1 MQKKSKIIVG
11 ASVFIIFCISLMTFL
26 WINSQSFKQETANL
40 ISKQVE
46 NILGTKININSL
58 YIVSTNSAAIDD
70 VEIYDKEN
78 ELIAKADKVVF
89 TIDFWQILRQ
99 SPLAG
104 LSEVDVINPEV
115 NIIQR
120 SDGSWNVEDLIDKD
134 SDTPVDFK
142 GIVKVENGQSKLR
155 FEGKQLSIDKINLE
169 ADCADLTAINLDGS
183 LNHEDALVEFDGVVG
198 EVIKTNLEIKAQDLD
213 ILKYL
218 PFIPEEYLANVNIK
232 QGFINKANI
241 TISGNLEN
249 QYTLDGSVSF
259 VDGACEV
266 LGQNVEDIRGIILLN
281 NKNIQLFVSGSAQGQ
296 KVAVHGNIEDYMT
309 EPRLRLIA
317 ESKSFRPELFIEG
330 IPFNGE
336 VSFVSAIY
344 GTLDDIR
351 IGAQVNS
358 KLGYIYDY
366 PIEDINIQARYR
378 DNKVFIDDFRAD
390 FANGWIWASGQCDL
404 ADLSYKGS
412 FRASNIDISVFNN
425 YLPQVITGNA
435 IIRGDFK
442 GQGVEFENLDLSG
455 RLEVNNG
462 SYDNIPV
469 EKLEASFYK
478 EKDLLQIDAL
488 TASFANGGK
497 LAAKGGLQNDNINA
511 DFYASNVDMSLVK
524 NYLPD
529 MEISGDANFS
539 GRLSGHLDN
548 PVLRIDLMAKDG
560 SILNQPFDSLLVNA
574 VGNLDGMR
582 VDRCQFIND
591 GEITHEAT
599 GLLGFKGKQFID
611 MVVQTKQARVENL
624 MQVVMPEFKIT
635 GNVDNSIHLTG
646 NLQDI
651 KATGNVHFYEG
662 SLYGILITR
671 VDGTYEYNDGDIVL
685 KDFVITSPFIKATL
699 SGSLDKNKEMNFK
712 FKADEILIDKLQV
725 DLPYPVSGKASFDGV
740 LTGKVG
746 ALNFD
751 GILQADD
758 IVLNGENIDDIYGHL
773 KLANRILSLEQFKFK
788 QNNGEFDFNG
798 AVNLNTKQVEGKAII
813 VQADINAAMSMA
825 NLKNNLLNG
834 RFDGIAQLNGTY
846 ENPHVDLNGTMI
858 DGTLKDYPLQ
868 NIQIDAELDN
878 KVVKIDKFY
887 AEQGAGKVA
896 AQGSIDLENGPIDA
910 RISASNMD
918 VNLLTHLCDMNINI
932 NGVMNGDIQVGG
944 TIDEPT
950 ADISIYTQG
959 DGTQFDNA
967 YVLANLKNG
976 VIYINQ
982 MAANKGQCAIKAE
995 GSIPIAALEM
1005 DKRNEQNINQQMN
1018 LKVYLENTDLNI
1030 LPSLTPFVEWSMGN
1044 VQGDLNITGTVQK
1057 PNFKGNISTV
1067 DSAIKF
1073 KYIDSP
1079 LENINVDIDFDQDLM
1094 TVKRFTGKMGEG
1106 DYNLVGTAHL
1116 TSQGITGYSF
1126 NLDLNNLDIV
1136 SDYYTGHLVGNL
1148 QLIEEEFHG
1157 RRLPKLITNLD
1168 FNNIEVSMPPLPE
1181 TTDTPL
1187 PEMLLDI
1194 NVTLG
1199 DNVHAYDALLYDLYI
1214 KGAFNIKGT
1223 TIHPKSSGSLTVDK
1237 GTINVLKN
1245 IFKIE
1250 VGNIVFNQVDSFFP
1264 SIDFLAVTRL
1274 DRTKIFA
1281 SLQGPLDKQLEP
1293 RLFSEP
1299 AMNDAEIIKLLA
1311 FRTDYKEGSSGEITE
1326 DDLLSLASVGL
1337 QMSFLNEIE
1346 GTLRNVLNLDEFRIS
1361 RDSLSDSAKKRFDTD
1376 DGDVYSV
1383 QIGKYL
1389 SDKVML
1395 RYTKGINYDLNR
1407 VGLQYYMNNN
1417 VGIITEVEDDGV
1429 YNIKLEMQWKF

>member
-390 FANGWIWASGQCDL
+390 FANGWIWASGTCNLDNL
-404 ADLSYKGS
+404 TYKGS

-524 NYLPD
+524 NYLPSMD
-529 MEISGDANFS
+529 IQGNANFS
-539 GRLSGHLDN
+539 GSLVGNIEN
-548 PVLRIDLMAKDG
+548 PVLNIDLMAKDG
-560 SILNQPFDSLLVNA
+560 SIMNQPFDSLLINA
-574 VGNLDGMR
+574 IGNLDGMR
-582 VDRCQFIND
+582 VDRCQFIQN
-591 GEITHEAT
+591 GEIVHDAT
-599 GLLGFKGKQFID
+599 GLLGFKGKRFID
-611 MVVQTKQARVENL
+611 MIVKTNKARMENL
-624 MQVVMPEFKIT
+624 IKVVMPDLKIT
-635 GNVDNSIHLTG
+635 GNVDNTLHLTG
-646 NLQDI
+646 NLENI
-651 KATGNVHFYEG
+651 KAQGKLHFYEG
-662 SLYGILITR
+662 SLNGILISE
-671 VDGTYEYNDGDIVL
+671 VDGTYDYNDGDICL
-685 KDFVITSPFIKATL
+685 NNFDIISPFIKANLNGTI
-699 SGSLDKNKEMNFK
+699 DRNQEMNIK
-712 FKADEILIDKLQV
+712 FNADEILINKMPL
-725 DLPYPVSGKASFDGV
+725 DLPYPVEGKANFDGT
-740 LTGKVG
+740 LTGHLG

-868 NIQIDAELDN
+868 NIEIDAQLDN
-878 KVVKIDKFY
+878 SIVKINKFY
-887 AEQGAGKVA
+887 GEQGAGKVA

-967 YVLANLKNG
+967 YALANLKNG

-982 MAANKGQCAIKAE
+982 MAVNKGQCAIKAE

-1106 DYNLVGTAHL
+1106 DYNLVGMAHL

-1148 QLIEEEFHG
+1148 QLIEEEFRG

-1194 NVTLG
+1194 NVALG
-1199 DNVHAYDALLYDLYI
+1199 DNVHAYDPLLYDLYI
-1214 KGAFNIKGT
+1214 EGAFNIKGT
-1223 TIHPKSSGSLTVDK
+1223 TLYPKASGSLHVNK
-1237 GTINVLKN
+1237 GTIDVLKN
-1245 IFKIE
+1245 IFK
-1250 VGNIVFNQVDSFFP
+1250 VQTGNIVFNQVGSFFP
-1264 SIDFLAVTRL
+1264 SIDFLAMTRL
-1274 DRTKIFA
+1274 DRTKIFV
-1281 SLQGPLDKQLEP
+1281 SLQGPLDKDLEP
-1293 RLFSEP
+1293 KLYSEP
-1299 AMNDAEIIKLLA
+1299 YMNDAEIIKLLA
-1311 FRTDYKEGSSGEITE
+1311 FRTDGKDNNSGDITE
-1326 DDLLSLASVGL
+1326 DDLLSLATVGL

-1346 GTLRNVLNLDEFRIS
+1346 GTLRNVLNLDEFKIS
-1361 RDSLSDSAKKRFDTD
+1361 RDTLSDSAKKRFDTD
-1376 DGDVYSV
+1376 DGEVYNIE
-1383 QIGKYL
+1383 IGKYL

-1395 RYTKGINYDLNR
+1395 KYTRGINYDLNR
-1407 VGLQYYMNNN
+1407 IGLQYYINNN
-1417 VGIITEVEDDGV
+1417 MGIITELEDDGV

>member
-1 MQKKSKIIVG
+1 MQKKSKIIIGV
-11 ASVFIIFCISLMTFL
+11 SVFIIFCISLMTFL
-26 WINSQSFKQETANL
+26 WINSQSFKQETASL

-46 NILGTKININSL
+46 NVLGTKININSL

-78 ELIAKADKVVF
+78 ELIAKADKVIF
-89 TIDFWQILRQ
+89 TVNFWDILKQ

-104 LSEVDVINPEV
+104 LSEVDIINSEV
-115 NIIQR
+115 NITQR
-120 SDGSWNVEDLIDKD
+120 SDGSWNIEDLIDKD
-134 SDTPVDFK
+134 SETPVDFK
-142 GIVKVENGQSKLR
+142 GNVKLENGQAKLR

-169 ADCADLTAINLDGS
+169 ADCADLTAINIDGS
-183 LNHEDALVEFDGVVG
+183 LNHDESLVEFDGIVG
-198 EVIKTNLEIKAQDLD
+198 EAIKTNLEVKAQELD

-232 QGFINKANI
+232 QGFIKNADI
-241 TISGNLEN
+241 VISGSIEN
-249 QYTLDGSVSF
+249 KYVLDGSISF
-259 VDGACEV
+259 IDGACEV
-266 LGQNVEDIRGIILLN
+266 LGQDVENINGLILLN
-281 NKNIQLFVSGSAQGQ
+281 NKDIQLFVSGSAQEQ
-296 KVAVHGNIEDYMT
+296 KVSIHGNIKDYMT
-309 EPRLRLIA
+309 QPNLRLIA
-317 ESKSFRPELFIEG
+317 ESKSFHPELFIEG
-330 IPFNGE
+330 MPFNGE

-351 IGAQVNS
+351 IGAQINS
-358 KLGYIYDY
+358 DLSYIYDY
-366 PIEDINIQARYR
+366 PIENIVIQARYR
-378 DNKVFIDDFRAD
+378 DNNIYIDDLRAD

-404 ADLSYKGS
+404 MDLTYKGS
-412 FRASNIDISVFNN
+412 FRAANIDISMFNN
-425 YLPQVITGNA
+425 YLPNITGNG

-442 GQGVEFENLDLSG
+442 GQGVDFENLDISG
-455 RLEVNNG
+455 RLEINNG

-469 EKLEASFYK
+469 EKIEASFYK
-478 EKDLLQIDAL
+478 EKDLLQVDAL

-497 LAAKGGLQNDNINA
+497 LAAKGGMQNDNINA

-529 MEISGDANFS
+529 IDISGDANFS

-560 SILNQPFDSLLVNA
+560 SIMEQKFDSLLVNA
-574 VGNLDGMR
+574 IGNLDGMR
-582 VDRCQFIND
+582 VDRCQLINN

-611 MVVQTKQARVENL
+611 MIVQTKQARVENL
-624 MQVVMPEFKIT
+624 MQVVMPELKIT

-662 SLYGILITR
+662 SAYGILITQ
-671 VDGTYEYNDGDIVL
+671 VDGTYEYNDGDIKL
-685 KDFVITSPFIKATL
+685 NNFVITSPFIKATL
-699 SGSLDKNKEMNFK
+699 DGTLDKNKEMNFK

-725 DLPYPVSGKASFDGV
+725 DLPYPVSGKASFDGI

-798 AVNLNTKQVEGKAII
+798 AVNLNTKQVEGKATII
-813 VQADINAAMSMA
+813 QADINAAMSMA

-834 RFDGIAQLNGTY
+834 RFDGAAQLNGTY
-846 ENPHVDLNGTMI
+846 ENPHVDLKGTMI

-868 NIQIDAELDN
+868 NIQIDAQLDN
-878 KVVKIDKFY
+878 KIVKINKFY

-896 AQGSIDLENGPIDA
+896 AQGSVDLANGPIDA

-918 VNLLTHLCDMNINI
+918 VNLLTHLCDMDIDI
-932 NGVMNGDIQVGG
+932 NGVMNGDIQVSG
-944 TIDEPT
+944 TIDEPI

-967 YVLANLKNG
+967 YALANLKNG

-1030 LPSLTPFVEWSMGN
+1030 LPSLTPYVEWSMGN
-1044 VQGDLNITGTVQK
+1044 VQGNLNITGTIQK
-1057 PNFKGNISTV
+1057 PNFKGNLSTV

-1094 TVKRFTGKMGEG
+1094 TIKQFTGKMGEG
-1106 DYNLVGTAHL
+1106 DYNLIGTAQL
-1116 TSQGITGYSF
+1116 TSQGITGYNF
-1126 NLDLNNLDIV
+1126 NLDLNNLDVI

-1148 QLIEEEFHG
+1148 QLNEEEFHG
-1157 RRLPKLITNLD
+1157 RKIPKLTTNLN
-1168 FNNIEVSMPPLPE
+1168 FNDIEVSMPPLPE

-1194 NVTLG
+1194 NITLG
-1199 DNVHAYDALLYDLYI
+1199 NNVHAYDALLYDLYVE
-1214 KGAFNIKGT
+1214 GAFNIKGT
-1223 TIHPKSSGSLTVDK
+1223 TIHPKASGSLNVNK
-1237 GTINVLKN
+1237 GTINVLKT
-1245 IFKIE
+1245 IFNIE

-1264 SIDFLAVTRL
+1264 TIDFLAMTRL

-1311 FRTDYKEGSSGEITE
+1311 FRTNYKEGNSGEITE
-1326 DDLLSLASVGL
+1326 DDILSLATVGL

-1346 GTLRNVLNLDEFRIS
+1346 GTLRNVLDLDEFRIS
-1361 RDSLSDSAKKRFDTD
+1361 RDSLSDSAKKRFDMD
-1376 DGDVYSV
+1376 DDEAYSI

-1407 VGLQYYMNNN
+1407 LGLQYYLNDN

-1429 YNIKLEMQWKF
+1429 YNVKLEMQWKF

>member
-11 ASVFIIFCISLMTFL
+11 VSVFIIFCISLMTFL
-26 WINSQSFKQETANL
+26 WINSQSFKQETAKL

-46 NILGTKININSL
+46 NILGTKINIDSL
-58 YIVSTNSAAIDD
+58 YIVSMNSAAIDD
-70 VEIYDKEN
+70 VEIYDKQN
-78 ELIAKADKVVF
+78 ELIAKADKVIF
-89 TIDFWQILRQ
+89 TVDVLEILKQ

-104 LSEVDVINPEV
+104 LSEVDVINPEA

-134 SDTPVDFK
+134 STTPIDFK
-142 GIVKVENGQSKLR
+142 GMVKLENGQAKIR

-169 ADCADLTAINLDGS
+169 ADCADLTAINVNGS
-183 LNHEDALVEFDGVVG
+183 LNHDQALVEFDGIIG
-198 EVIKTNLEIKAQDLD
+198 EAIKTNLDVKVQDVD

-232 QGFINKANI
+232 QGFINKADI
-241 TISGNLEN
+241 TISGSLEN
-249 QYTLDGSVSF
+249 KYVLDGSINF
-259 VDGACEV
+259 IDGACEV
-266 LGQNVEDIRGIILLN
+266 LGQDVEDINGLILLN

-296 KVAVHGNIEDYMT
+296 KVAIHGSIEDYMN

-317 ESKSFRPELFIEG
+317 ESKSFKPELFIEG
-330 IPFNGE
+330 VPFRGD

-351 IGAQVNS
+351 IGAQINS
-358 KLGYIYDY
+358 KQGYVYDY
-366 PIEDINIQARYR
+366 PVENIDIQARYR
-378 DNKVFIDDFRAD
+378 ENKVFVDDFRAD
-390 FANGWIWASGQCDL
+390 FAGGWIWASGQCDL
-404 ADLSYKGS
+404 TDLTYKGS
-412 FRASNIDISVFNN
+412 FRASNIDISIFNN
-425 YLPQVITGNA
+425 YLPQAITGNA
-435 IIRGDFK
+435 VIRGDFK
-442 GQGVEFENLDLSG
+442 GQGVDFDNLDVSG

-462 SYDNIPV
+462 SYDNIPI
-469 EKLEASFYK
+469 EKIEASFYK
-478 EKDLLQIDAL
+478 EKDALQVDAL
-488 TASFANGGK
+488 TANFANGGR
-497 LAAKGGLQNDNINA
+497 LAAKGGMQKDDINV

-529 MEISGDANFS
+529 IDISGDANFS
-539 GRLSGHLDN
+539 GQLFGHLDN

-560 SILNQPFDSLLVNA
+560 SIMKQTFDSLLVNA
-574 VGNLDGMR
+574 IGNLDGMR
-582 VDRCQFIND
+582 VDRCQLINN

-611 MVVQTKQARVENL
+611 MTVNTKQARVENL
-624 MQVVMPEFKIT
+624 IQAVMPELEIT

-651 KATGNVHFYEG
+651 KATGKVHFYEG
-662 SLYGILITR
+662 SAYGILITQ
-671 VDGTYEYNDGDIVL
+671 VDGTYEYNDGDIKL
-685 KDFVITSPFIKATL
+685 NNFIITSPFIKATL
-699 SGSLDKNKEMNFK
+699 DGTIDKNKEMNFK

-725 DLPYPVSGKASFDGV
+725 DLPYPVSGKASFDGM
-740 LTGKVG
+740 LSGKVG

-788 QNNGEFDFNG
+788 QNDGEFDFNG
-798 AVNLNTKQVEGKAII
+798 AVNLNTKQVEGQATII
-813 VQADINAAMSMA
+813 QADINAAMSMA
-825 NLKNNLLNG
+825 NLKNSLLNG
-834 RFDGIAQLNGTY
+834 RFDGSAQLNGTY
-846 ENPHVDLNGTMI
+846 ENPHVDLKGTMEN
-858 DGTLKDYPLQ
+858 GTLKDYPLQ
-868 NIQIDAELDN
+868 NIQIDAQLDN
-878 KVVKIDKFY
+878 KIVKINKFY
-887 AEQGAGKVA
+887 GEQGEGKVA
-896 AQGSIDLENGPIDA
+896 AQGSVDLANGPIDA
-910 RISASNMD
+910 RVSASNMD
-918 VNLLTHLCDMNINI
+918 VNLLTHLCDMNIDI

-944 TIDEPT
+944 TIDDPT

-967 YVLANLKNG
+967 YAMANLKNG

-995 GSIPIAALEM
+995 GSIPIAALEV
-1005 DKRNEQNINQQMN
+1005 DKRNEENINQQMN
-1018 LKVYLENTDLNI
+1018 LKVYLENTDLNV
-1030 LPSLTPFVEWSMGN
+1030 LPSFTPYVEWSMGN
-1044 VQGDLNITGTVQK
+1044 VQGSLNITGTVQK

-1073 KYIDSP
+1073 KYVDSP

-1094 TVKRFTGKMGEG
+1094 TIKQFTGKMGDG
-1106 DYNLVGTAHL
+1106 NYNLIGTAHL
-1116 TSQGITGYSF
+1116 TSQGITGYNF
-1126 NLDLNNLDIV
+1126 NLDLNDLDIV

-1148 QLIEEEFHG
+1148 QFNEVDFYG
-1157 RRLPKLITNLD
+1157 RKLPKLTTNLD

-1181 TTDTPL
+1181 TTDTML
-1187 PEMLLDI
+1187 PEMVLDI
-1194 NVTLG
+1194 NVNLG
-1199 DNVHAYDALLYDLYI
+1199 ENVHAYDALLYDLYI

-1223 TIHPKSSGSLTVDK
+1223 TIHPKASGSLTVDK
-1237 GTINVLKN
+1237 GTINVLKT
-1245 IFKIE
+1245 IFNIE

-1264 SIDFLAVTRL
+1264 SIDFLAMTRL
-1274 DRTKIFA
+1274 DRTKVFV

-1293 RLFSEP
+1293 KLFSEP

-1311 FRTDYKEGSSGEITE
+1311 FRTNSKDGNSGELTE
-1326 DDLLSLASVGL
+1326 EDILSLATVGL
-1337 QMSFLNEIE
+1337 QMSFLNEVE

-1361 RDSLSDSAKKRFDTD
+1361 RDSLTDSAKKRFDTND
-1376 DGDVYSV
+1376 DDVYSI

-1407 VGLQYYMNNN
+1407 VGLQYYMNDNI
-1417 VGIITEVEDDGV
+1417 GIITEVEDDGV
-1429 YNIKLEMQWKF
+1429 YNVKLEMQWKF

>member
-1 MQKKSKIIVG
+1 M
-11 ASVFIIFCISLMTFL
+11 
-26 WINSQSFKQETANL
+26 
-40 ISKQVE
+40 
-46 NILGTKININSL
+46 
-58 YIVSTNSAAIDD
+58 
-70 VEIYDKEN
+70 
-78 ELIAKADKVVF
+78 
-89 TIDFWQILRQ
+89 
-99 SPLAG
+99 
-104 LSEVDVINPEV
+104 
-115 NIIQR
+115 
-120 SDGSWNVEDLIDKD
+120 
-134 SDTPVDFK
+134 
-142 GIVKVENGQSKLR
+142 R

-169 ADCADLTAINLDGS
+169 ADCADLTAINIDGS
-183 LNHEDALVEFDGVVG
+183 LNHDESLVEFDGIVG
-198 EVIKTNLEIKAQDLD
+198 EAIKTNLEVKAQELD

-232 QGFINKANI
+232 QGFIKDADI
-241 TISGNLEN
+241 TISGSIEN
-249 QYTLDGSVSF
+249 KYVLDGSISF
-259 VDGACEV
+259 IDGACEV
-266 LGQNVEDIRGIILLN
+266 LGQDVEDINGLILLN
-281 NKNIQLFVSGSAQGQ
+281 NKDIQLFVSGSAQGQ
-296 KVAVHGNIEDYMT
+296 KVSIHGNIKDYMT
-309 EPRLRLIA
+309 EPNLRLIA

-330 IPFNGE
+330 MPFNGE

-351 IGAQVNS
+351 IGAQINS
-358 KLGYIYDY
+358 VLSYIYDY
-366 PIEDINIQARYR
+366 PIENIVIQARYR
-378 DNKVFIDDFRAD
+378 DNNVYIDDLRAD
-390 FANGWIWASGQCDL
+390 FASGWIWASGQCDL
-404 ADLSYKGS
+404 TDLMYKGS
-412 FRASNIDISVFNN
+412 FRAANIDMSMFNN
-425 YLPQVITGNA
+425 YLPNITGSGV
-435 IIRGDFK
+435 IRGDFK
-442 GQGVEFENLDLSG
+442 GQGVDFENLDISG
-455 RLEVNNG
+455 RLEINNG
-462 SYDNIPV
+462 SYDNIPI
-469 EKLEASFYK
+469 EKIEASFYK
-478 EKDLLQIDAL
+478 EKDLLQVDAL
-488 TASFANGGK
+488 TASFADGGK
-497 LAAKGGLQNDNINA
+497 LAFKGGMQNDNINA

-529 MEISGDANFS
+529 IDISGDANFS

-560 SILNQPFDSLLVNA
+560 SIMKQKFDSLLVNA
-574 VGNLDGMR
+574 IGNLDGMR
-582 VDRCQFIND
+582 VDRCQLIND

-624 MQVVMPEFKIT
+624 MQVVMPELKIT

-662 SLYGILITR
+662 SAYGILITQ
-671 VDGTYEYNDGDIVL
+671 VDGTYEYNDGDIKL
-685 KDFVITSPFIKATL
+685 NDFVITSPFIKATL
-699 SGSLDKNKEMNFK
+699 AGTLDKNKEMNFK

-725 DLPYPVSGKASFDGV
+725 DLPYPVSGKASFDGI
-740 LTGKVG
+740 LTGKIG

-798 AVNLNTKQVEGKAII
+798 AVNLNTKQVEGKATII
-813 VQADINAAMSMA
+813 QADINAAMSMA

-834 RFDGIAQLNGTY
+834 RFDGAAQLNGTY
-846 ENPHVDLNGTMI
+846 ENPHVDLKGTMI

-868 NIQIDAELDN
+868 NIQIDAQLDN
-878 KVVKIDKFY
+878 KIVKVNKFY

-896 AQGSIDLENGPIDA
+896 AQGSVDLANGPIDA

-918 VNLLTHLCDMNINI
+918 VNLLTHLCDMNIDI

-944 TIDEPT
+944 TIDEPM
-950 ADISIYTQG
+950 ADMSIYTQG
-959 DGTQFDNA
+959 DGSQFDNA

-995 GSIPIAALEM
+995 GSIPIAALEV

-1030 LPSLTPFVEWSMGN
+1030 LPSLTPYVEWSMGN
-1044 VQGDLNITGTVQK
+1044 VQGNLNITGTIQK
-1057 PNFKGNISTV
+1057 PNFKGNLSTV

-1079 LENINVDIDFDQDLM
+1079 LENINVDIDFDQELM
-1094 TVKRFTGKMGEG
+1094 TIKQFTGKMGEG
-1106 DYNLVGTAHL
+1106 DYNLIGTAHL
-1116 TSQGITGYSF
+1116 TNQGFTGYNF
-1126 NLDLNNLDIV
+1126 NLDLNNLDVV

-1148 QLIEEEFHG
+1148 QLDEEDFHG
-1157 RRLPKLITNLD
+1157 RKLPKLTANLN
-1168 FNNIEVSMPPLPE
+1168 FNDIEVSMPPLPE
-1181 TTDTPL
+1181 TTDAPL
-1187 PEMLLDI
+1187 PEILLDI
-1194 NVTLG
+1194 NVILG
-1199 DNVHAYDALLYDLYI
+1199 DNVHAYDALLYDLYVE
-1214 KGAFNIKGT
+1214 GAFNIKGT
-1223 TIHPKSSGSLTVDK
+1223 TIHPKAAGSLNVNK
-1237 GTINVLKN
+1237 GTINVLKT
-1245 IFKIE
+1245 IFNIE

-1264 SIDFLAVTRL
+1264 TIDFLAVTRL

-1311 FRTDYKEGSSGEITE
+1311 FRTNYKEGNSGEITE
-1326 DDLLSLASVGL
+1326 DDILSLATVGL

-1346 GTLRNVLNLDEFRIS
+1346 GTLRNVLDLDEFRIS
-1361 RDSLSDSAKKRFDTD
+1361 RDSLSDSAKKRFDMD
-1376 DGDVYSV
+1376 DDEAYSI

-1407 VGLQYYMNNN
+1407 LGLQYYLNNN

-1429 YNIKLEMQWKF
+1429 YNVKLEMQWKF

>member
-1 MQKKSKIIVG
+1 
-11 ASVFIIFCISLMTFL
+11 
-26 WINSQSFKQETANL
+26 
-40 ISKQVE
+40 
-46 NILGTKININSL
+46 
-58 YIVSTNSAAIDD
+58 
-70 VEIYDKEN
+70 
-78 ELIAKADKVVF
+78 
-89 TIDFWQILRQ
+89 
-99 SPLAG
+99 
-104 LSEVDVINPEV
+104 
-115 NIIQR
+115 
-120 SDGSWNVEDLIDKD
+120 
-134 SDTPVDFK
+134 
-142 GIVKVENGQSKLR
+142 
-155 FEGKQLSIDKINLE
+155 
-169 ADCADLTAINLDGS
+169 
-183 LNHEDALVEFDGVVG
+183 
-198 EVIKTNLEIKAQDLD
+198 
-213 ILKYL
+213 
-218 PFIPEEYLANVNIK
+218 
-232 QGFINKANI
+232 
-241 TISGNLEN
+241 
-249 QYTLDGSVSF
+249 
-259 VDGACEV
+259 
-266 LGQNVEDIRGIILLN
+266 
-281 NKNIQLFVSGSAQGQ
+281 
-296 KVAVHGNIEDYMT
+296 MT

-378 DNKVFIDDFRAD
+378 DNKVFIDDFRVD

-478 EKDLLQIDAL
+478 QKDLLQIDAL

-539 GRLSGHLDN
+539 GRLSGDLDN

-651 KATGNVHFYEG
+651 KATGNVHFYKG
-662 SLYGILITR
+662 SLYGILITQ

-967 YVLANLKNG
+967 YALANLKNG

>member
-198 EVIKTNLEIKAQDLD
+198 EIIKTNLEIKAQDLD

-412 FRASNIDISVFNN
+412 FRASNIDMSVFN
-425 YLPQVITGNA
+425 
-435 IIRGDFK
+435 
-442 GQGVEFENLDLSG
+442 
-455 RLEVNNG
+455 
-462 SYDNIPV
+462 
-469 EKLEASFYK
+469 
-478 EKDLLQIDAL
+478 
-488 TASFANGGK
+488 
-497 LAAKGGLQNDNINA
+497 
-511 DFYASNVDMSLVK
+511 

-539 GRLSGHLDN
+539 GRLSGDLDN

-599 GLLGFKGKQFID
+599 GVLGFKGKQFID

-662 SLYGILITR
+662 SLYGILITQ

-699 SGSLDKNKEMNFK
+699 SGNLDKNKEMNFK

-967 YVLANLKNG
+967 YALANLKNG

-1106 DYNLVGTAHL
+1106 DYNLVGMAHL